1 VAFPLHTHAGHTTHS
16 VYLFTGFTKEDDV
29 GTTPTDRKTQH
40 VNNRAA
46 TLSAVDGHDWD
57 TAVRIATAEYDAMT
71 PEQRGET
78 DDRHD
83 KGKHSPKT
91 SFTVSLRSYNDI
103 DDDVPTWA
111 WTHADKGRIPL
122 GALTLFA
129 GRPAAGKSTAA
140 RWFAAQVTRGT
151 LPGEWHGTAH
161 NVAYIAAEESLKFS
175 VKPSLR
181 AAGADM
187 SRVLYPETITRSDDI
202 DEARVNYIPTSAMS
216 LFAIALREAGVKL
229 VVVDP
234 LMTMLGGGTD
244 IYRNNE
250 VRERVQPWVDLA
262 DQIGGVV
269 IGITHLNKT
278 VTGDV
283 LAAINGSSAFGEL
296 CRAAFGFANDT
307 EDEDA
312 ARVMSQVKNSLG
324 VEDLSLSYAL
334 TAEMV
339 TTASGKSAE
348 MPRFTILGDS
358 DRKVGEILRAASA
371 PIDRDDDGDEVK
383 EIVLDILTSNG
394 GSAPA
399 GDVLK
404 ATRAAGIADK
414 TVKNKRKRFG
424 VETKKTVDGWVWTID
439 QGPAT
444 SPVHTEVGTLGPSSS
459 EGVFKDPEQS
469 RSRGPE
475 YTRER
480 RDLATVTT
488 LAAANTAT
496 DESILAAL
504 DTEYPMSP
512 EVIAGSVPGLTKADA
527 PARLEALAAAGKA
540 TADNRNR
547 YTRKDPA

>member
-1 VAFPLHTHAGHTTHS
+1 MGTTH
-16 VYLFTGFTKEDDV
+16 
-29 GTTPTDRKTQH
+29 TDKNTEQIT
-40 VNNRAA
+40 NRAA
-46 TLSAVDGHDWD
+46 TLNAVDGHDWD
-57 TAVRIATAEYDAMT
+57 TAVRLAAEEFGAQD
-71 PEQRGET
+71 QQ
-78 DDRHD
+78 
-83 KGKHSPKT
+83 HSRNNERRAAEPKI
-91 SFTVSLRSYNDI
+91 TVSLRSYNDI

-111 WTHADKGRIPL
+111 WTYADKGRIPL

-140 RWFAAQVTRGT
+140 RWFAAQVTLGT
-151 LPGEWHGTAH
+151 LAGEWEGTAH

-187 SRVLYPETITRSDDI
+187 NRVLYPETITRSDDI

-216 LFAIALREAGVKL
+216 LFANALRAADVKL
-229 VVVDP
+229 VIVDP

-269 IGITHLNKT
+269 IGITHLNKS

-283 LAAINGSSAFGEL
+283 LAAVNGSSAFGEL

-307 EDEDA
+307 EDEDS

-324 VEDLSLSYAL
+324 VEDLSLSYEL

-348 MPRFTILGDS
+348 MPKFSILGDS
-358 DRKVGEILRAASA
+358 DRKVGDILRAASA
-371 PIDRDDDGDEVK
+371 PAERDDDGDEVK
-383 EIVLDILTSNG
+383 EIILDILTSNG

-424 VETKKTVDGWVWTID
+424 VQTKKTVDGWVWTID

-444 SPVHTEVGTLGPSSS
+444 SRVHAEVGTLGPSSS
-459 EGVFKDPEQS
+459 EAPFKVPEGA

-480 RDLATVTT
+480 RDLATITVLPATT
-488 LAAANTAT
+488 TPS
-496 DESILAAL
+496 DEDILKYLSA
-504 DTEYPMSP
+504 DFGMSP
-512 EVIAGSVPGLTKADA
+512 STVATSVPGLTKTDA
-527 PARLEALAAAGKA
+527 PARLEALAAAGLVAVDK
-540 TADNRNR
+540 RGK
-547 YTRKDPA
+547 YTRLETPK